1 MFTNRSAYSAT
12 IAAFLSADPDAIL
25 GILASSQTGD
35 LTPAQRDAWLR
46 LIEILKP
53 ALIGID
59 EGAIHFE
66 FLIPRMGKRA
76 DCVVAI
82 RGLLIVIEF
91 KVGAEQYD
99 RAAKDQAVDYA
110 LDLRNFHAGSHLL
123 PIVPVLVATDA
134 PFQPIL
140 LSNPIDN
147 IYEVVLANATS
158 LHYAINAALESH
170 YQLPFDHQ
178 SWLAAG
184 YHPTPTIVEASQV
197 LYRTHTVAEITRK
210 EAGVENLSATTST
223 LQAIIDKARSN
234 GSKAICFVTGVPGAG
249 KTLAGLNLVSLR
261 RKREENEE
269 EHAVFLSG
277 NGPLVKVL
285 QEALARDQVQQAR
298 GIGKPITKNQ
308 ALREAHAF
316 IQNIHHFRDECLKD
330 FNPPVERVVV
340 FDEAQRAWDREQTSS
355 FMRRKRGQRDFDQ
368 SEPGFLISVMDRH
381 QAWAVVVC
389 LVGNGQEINTGEA
402 GLEEWLIALR
412 DRFPTWQIYMPAK
425 QTAVQ
430 FMPDF
435 NLDQLDSRASY
446 EPTLHL
452 SVSLRSFRAE
462 RLSEGIAFLL
472 HCQPATAREEFVAIG
487 SQFPIRITRSV
498 HLAKDWIRSK
508 ARGTERTGLLASSG
522 AMRLKPL
529 GIAMGLQVDPCVWFL
544 NGPEDV
550 RSSYYLEDPA
560 SEFDVQ
566 GLELDWAVIV
576 WDGDLIYEPTTK
588 SWRYRDFTGTKWN
601 QIRSA
606 VAQRYRLNAY
616 RVLLTRAR
624 QGMVIVVP
632 EGDASDPTRDPS
644 FYDPTWNYLL
654 STGVPELPDAAT
666 QLPAPSPPELSRTFA

>member
-1 MFTNRSAYSAT
+1 MSINRCAYSAT
-12 IAAFLSADPDAIL
+12 LAAFQSANPNAIL
-25 GILASSQTGD
+25 GALATSQTGD

-46 LIEILKP
+46 QIEVLKL
-53 ALIGID
+53 ALTGIE
-59 EGAIHFE
+59 EGTVHFE

-76 DCVVAI
+76 DCVLTIA
-82 RGLLIVIEF
+82 GLLVVIEF

-99 RAAKDQAVDYA
+99 RAAKDQAIDYA
-110 LDLRNFHAGSHLL
+110 LDLRNFHAGSHQL
-123 PIVPVLVATDA
+123 PIVPILVATDA
-134 PFQPIL
+134 PAQPIL
-140 LSNPIDN
+140 LSNSIDN
-147 IYEVVLANATS
+147 VYDILLANATT
-158 LHYAINAALESH
+158 LRDAINVVTREH
-170 YQLPFDHQ
+170 ERTRFDYQR
-178 SWLAAG
+178 WLAAG

-197 LYRTHTVAEITRK
+197 LYRTHSVAEITRM
-210 EAGVENLSATTST
+210 EAGVENLGATTSA
-223 LQAIIDKARSN
+223 LQTIIDKARAN
-234 GSKAICFVTGVPGAG
+234 CSKAICFVTGVPGAG

-261 RKREENEE
+261 RRREENQE

-298 GIGKPITKNQ
+298 AIGKGTTKNQ

-330 FNPPVERVVV
+330 SSPPVERVVV

-355 FMRRKRGQRDFDQ
+355 FMKRKRGHRDFDL
-368 SEPGFLISVMDRH
+368 SEPAFLISVMDRH
-381 QAWAVVVC
+381 QAWSVIIC

-412 DRFPTWQIYMPAK
+412 DRFPRWQIYMPDK
-425 QTAVQ
+425 KTAAE
-430 FMPDF
+430 FIPNF
-435 NLDQLDSRASY
+435 NLDQLDLRASY

-452 SVSLRSFRAE
+452 NVSLRSFRAE
-462 RLSEGIAFLL
+462 RLSEGVAALL
-472 HCQPATAREEFVAIG
+472 HCRPVDAREEFAAIG
-487 SQFPIRITRSV
+487 SQFPIRVTRSID
-498 HLAKDWIRSK
+498 LAKNWIRRR

-544 NGPEDV
+544 NGSEDV
-550 RSSYYLEDPA
+550 RSSYYLEDAA

-576 WDGDLIYEPTTK
+576 WDGDLIYEPTTGG
-588 SWRYRDFTGTKWN
+588 WRYRDFTGTKWN

-606 VAQRYRLNAY
+606 AAQRYRLNAY

-624 QGMVIVVP
+624 QGMAIVVP
-632 EGDASDPTRDPS
+632 EGDALDPTRNPS

-654 STGVPELPDAAT
+654 SLGLRQLPDSAT
-666 QLPAPSPPELSRTFA
+666 PSLTPSPQELWPTFA

>member
-1 MFTNRSAYSAT
+1 MSTNRAAYSANL
-12 IAAFLSADPDAIL
+12 ASFLCADPDAIL
-25 GILASSQTGD
+25 GILASSQAGD

-46 LIEILKP
+46 QIEILKP
-53 ALIGID
+53 ALNGID
-59 EGAIHFE
+59 DGAIHFE
-66 FLIPRMGKRA
+66 FLVPRMGKRA

-82 RGLLIVIEF
+82 RGLLMVIEF

-110 LDLRNFHAGSHLL
+110 LDLKNFHAGSHLL
-123 PIVPVLVATDA
+123 PIVPILVATDA
-134 PFQPIL
+134 PPQPIL
-140 LSNPIDN
+140 LSNPVDD
-147 IYEVVLANATS
+147 IYEVVLANAST
-158 LHYAINAALESH
+158 LPYAINAAIARHE
-170 YQLPFDHQ
+170 QIPFDHQ
-178 SWLAAG
+178 RWLAAG
-184 YHPTPTIVEASQV
+184 YHPTPTIIEASQV
-197 LYRTHTVAEITRK
+197 LYRTHSVAEITRM
-210 EAGVENLSATTST
+210 EAGVENLGATTGT
-223 LQAIIDKARSN
+223 LQGIIDRARSN

-261 RKREENEE
+261 RGREENKE

-285 QEALARDQVQQAR
+285 QEALARDQVKQTRA
-298 GIGKPITKNQ
+298 IGKPIPKNQ

-330 FNPPVERVVV
+330 LNPPVERVVV

-355 FMRRKRGQRDFDQ
+355 FMKRKRGQRDFDQ
-368 SEPGFLISVMDRH
+368 SEPAFLMSVMDRH

-402 GLEEWLIALR
+402 GLEEWLTALR
-412 DRFPTWQIYMPAK
+412 DRFPNWHIYMPDK
-425 QTAVQ
+425 ETAAEFV
-430 FMPDF
+430 PSF
-435 NLDQLDSRASY
+435 NLDRLDSRASY
-446 EPTLHL
+446 ECSLHL
-452 SVSLRSFRAE
+452 RISLRSFRAE
-462 RLSEGIAFLL
+462 RLSGGIASLL
-472 HCQPATAREEFVAIG
+472 YCQPAAAREEFAAIAP
-487 SQFPIRITRSV
+487 QFPIRITRSI

-529 GIAMGLQVDPCVWFL
+529 GIAMSLQVDPCVWFL

-550 RSSYYLEDPA
+550 RSSYYLEDAA

-576 WDGDLIYEPTTK
+576 WDGDLIYEPTTE

-601 QIRSA
+601 RIRSA

-632 EGDASDPTRDPS
+632 EGDTSDPTRDPS
-644 FYDPTWNYLL
+644 FYDPTWNYLS
-654 STGVPELPDAAT
+654 STGLPEVPDIAKQSPTPSL
-666 QLPAPSPPELSRTFA
+666 QVLYPASA